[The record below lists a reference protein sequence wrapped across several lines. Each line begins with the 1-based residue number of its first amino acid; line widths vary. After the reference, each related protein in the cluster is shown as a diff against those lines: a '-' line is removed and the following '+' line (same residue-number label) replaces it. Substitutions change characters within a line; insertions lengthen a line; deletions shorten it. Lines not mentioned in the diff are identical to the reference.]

1 MRTAQPSTAARPR
14 CRLSACR
21 LRTTAAVAV
30 ESAPANAGLEQLRFL
45 APADALAVAAAVGT
59 PAYVYDA
66 ATLRRQALA
75 ALAFPNAYGLT
86 VRYALKSSPNAAI
99 LQLFTRLGLKMDA
112 SSGYEV
118 HRAVKAGVP
127 AANISLSSQELPPFF
142 ADLLRMGMEVNACR
156 RACSPALEPRPSQPR
171 QPAPAGLHRRRL
183 PRRGGGAALQP
194 RPGQR
199 RHWQDQRWRAG
210 QQARSATP
218 APAPPDAAPA
228 SASGTSWCRRCRRW
242 WRSTS

>member
-1 MRTAQPSTAARPR
+1 
-14 CRLSACR
+14 
-21 LRTTAAVAV
+21 V
-30 ESAPANAGLEQLRFL
+30 NAGLERLRFL

-66 ATLRRQALA
+66 ATLKRQALA

-156 RACSPALEPRPSQPR
+156 RAGVGPSPALAASQLCAACTSWTPSAPPSPAR
-171 QPAPAGLHRRRL
+171 LWGCASTRGWAAGAPA
-183 PRRGGGAALQP
+183 
-194 RPGQR
+194 RPT
-199 RHWQDQRWRAG
+199 WAG
-210 QQARSATP
+210 QTAGTGRPPPPALSA
-218 APAPPDAAPA
+218 
-228 SASGTSWCRRCRRW
+228 
-242 WRSTS
+242 